1 MRLSLHRWLAWRPKR
16 RRIRPRVAVAIAFG
30 ATFLIVLVN
39 WLEYAVPTR
48 KLTLL
53 NTESLEHFSRFQKVG
68 YQKPAFYPHMI
79 NGEAWDMYARA
90 IVGVESMDKDELRFI
105 VQEFMRKTSHDS
117 SKARH
122 ILAECD
128 SVLAYLSPGTRR
140 KRCTIPLDY
149 EDGMMLE
156 LPNFMAIRG
165 AANLMACRARLS
177 VHRNPRAATDD
188 VIDGVVFSQDL
199 AGGGLSLIGHMI
211 GIACL
216 DYFMD
221 EIHHFLKHFYLG
233 QPQLERLAYVMD
245 ILANTWPLLTP
256 DIDAEQRMRAIFFG
270 KPWSL
275 REKNL
280 EIPGEKK
287 EVIPFYR
294 RCFDR
299 LNSYDHDKY
308 TRRALVS
315 AANFQGAMVRHLTR
329 AETEGWGAVDSTV
342 AYWMDKLDNSR
353 NTYLRVSIPN
363 IQRMYERRFE
373 GITFAK
379 LAGAAA
385 LVELHFLK
393 HGHWPQSLE
402 EAAAEGLEDLFM
414 DPMSGE
420 PLKYHIYPE
429 GDSATIYSV
438 GTNMHDDG
446 GIMDEDEGDL
456 VLILHQPKRSP

>member
-16 RRIRPRVAVAIAFG
+16 RRIPPRIAVAIVFG
-30 ATFLIVLVN
+30 ATLLIVLVN
-39 WLEYAVPTR
+39 WLGYAVPTH
-48 KLTLL
+48 KLALL
-53 NTESLEHFSRFQKVG
+53 NTESLEHFSRFQKIG
-68 YQKPAFYPHMI
+68 YRKPPYYLDLVD
-79 NGEAWDMYARA
+79 GEAWDMYARA
-90 IVGVESMDKDELRFI
+90 VAGVESMDKDERRFI
-105 VQEFMRKTSHDS
+105 VQEFMKKTSHDS
-117 SKARH
+117 ARARY
-122 ILAECD
+122 ILAKCD
-128 SVLAYLSPGTRR
+128 SVIAYLSLGTRR

-177 VHRNPRAATDD
+177 VQRNPRAATDD

-233 QPQLERLAYVMD
+233 RPQLERLAAVMD

-256 DIDAEQRMRAIFFG
+256 DIEGEHRVAAIYFG

-275 REKNL
+275 RTKEL
-280 EIPGEKK
+280 EIPGEE
-287 EVIPFYR
+287 EVIPFYK

-308 TRRALVS
+308 TRRAIVS
-315 AANFQGAMVRHLTR
+315 AAHFQGPMIDHLTR

-373 GITFAK
+373 GITRAR
-379 LAGAAA
+379 LAGVGA
-385 LVELHFLK
+385 LVEMHVLK

-402 EAAAEGLEDLFM
+402 EAATEGLEELFT
-414 DPMSGE
+414 DPMTGE

-429 GDSATIYSV
+429 GDSVAVYSV
-438 GTNMHDDG
+438 GTNMRDDG
-446 GIMDEDEGDL
+446 GIMDEDKEDL
-456 VLILHQPKRSP
+456 VLILHQPKRSR